1 MSRIIVYETQIGG
14 HRKRTSSRLD
24 IITDTIGS
32 IVIQMKRRY
41 GEITYRNA
49 YAFLYVAAAGRQF
62 DTLPDTT
69 VIACKYF
76 RSRVNGDIVALAQK
90 TQTVSMVEMVVGDKN
105 PVNTVESDTY
115 GLQAIPDGPCA
126 YTGIDQDCGIARCYI
141 ITIASASA
149 GKTAK
154 FHLIVSLCV
163 G

>member
-1 MSRIIVYETQIGG
+1 MSRIIIDETQIGG
-14 HRKRTSSRLD
+14 HCKRTSSRLD

-32 IVIQMKRRY
+32 IVIQ
-41 GEITYRNA
+41 ITYRNA
-49 YAFLYVAAAGRQF
+49 YAFLHVAAAGRQF